1 MQPKILWAVGDK
13 YFIGSLGERFRVRA
27 DGSAIELA
35 ARRTYCLVVDGNGQ
49 ISSSAISLARRF
61 DVPIVIIDGSNVEG
75 FTWISHGKSVEPLI
89 YQVHAHLN
97 LKSMLSSLFLKS
109 LRENY
114 ERVLGVKLEGDLSD
128 VRRGI
133 MRVLEE
139 RWSPSSRAKADYS
152 RLLLSC
158 VCWAALYKAGLNP
171 DIGFLHDKLCFDL
184 ACEFEHR
191 VVLEAVG
198 VPDLEGAELRRAIA
212 KSVDRSLQAIIER
225 GTLSSRPH
233 SLLWHIHAHA
243 KSLASTLK
251 SGLFNYKPFKEA

>member
-1 MQPKILWAVGDK
+1 MQPKVLWIVGDK
-13 YFIGSLGERFRVRA
+13 YFIGSSGERFKVKV
-27 DGSAIELA
+27 DELAVEFA
-35 ARRTYCLVVDGNGQ
+35 ARRAYCLVIDGDGL
-49 ISSSAISLARRF
+49 ISSSAIGLARRF
-61 DVPIVIIDGSNVEG
+61 DVPIVIIDGSNIEG

-97 LKSMLSSLFLKS
+97 LKTMFSSLFLKS

-128 VRRGI
+128 VRSSITRI
-133 MRVLEE
+133 LEE
-139 RWSPSSRAKADYS
+139 RWTSSSRIKADYA

-158 VCWAALYKAGLNP
+158 VCWAALYRAGLNP

-191 VVLEAVG
+191 VVLEAVKISN
-198 VPDLEGAELRRAIA
+198 LEGAELRRAIA
-212 KSVDRSLQAIIER
+212 KSVDQSLQAVIER

-251 SGLFNYKPFKEA
+251 SGLFNYKPFREV